1 MTAVTLSTQL
11 VARPDLLACDVGAD
25 GAVLLDPR
33 AGVYLGLDG
42 PAHLM
47 WSRLSQGP
55 VSLASLCTSVLAEY
69 DVSPDVCEA
78 DARAFVDD
86 LLRRELVTVVGED
99 VVSHG
104 P

>member
-55 VSLASLCTSVLAEY
+55 VSLASLCASVLAEY

>member
-1 MTAVTLSTQL
+1 MPAVTLSTRL
-11 VARPDLLACDVGAD
+11 VARPDLLACDVGTD

-33 AGVYLGLDG
+33 AGLYLGLEG

-47 WSRLSQGP
+47 WSRLSTGP
-55 VSLASLCTSVLAEY
+55 VSLASLCASVLEEY
-69 DVSPDVCEA
+69 EVTADVCEA
-78 DARAFVDD
+78 DARAFIDD
-86 LLRRELVTVVGED
+86 LLRRELVTIVDGD

>member
-1 MTAVTLSTQL
+1 MPVVTLFTQL
-11 VARPDLLACDVGAD
+11 VVRPDLLACDVGAD

-33 AGVYLGLDG
+33 AGMYLGLEG

-55 VSLASLCTSVLAEY
+55 VSLASLCAAVLAAY
-69 DVSPDVCEA
+69 DVPPDRCET
-78 DARAFVDD
+78 DARAFVED
-86 LLRRELVTVVGED
+86 LLRRDLVTLVGED